1 MRVRR
6 VVVVVVIVVA
16 SFLLVV
22 VVSHVEEKV
31 CARVCSLSSLS
42 LSLSLVVVIPR
53 VVVRFF
59 SLLLLGLLGAHIFVF
74 VFRVLKFKKIPSP
87 LRLRLSARDIHHF

>member
-59 SLLLLGLLGAHIFVF
+59 SLLLLGLLGAHIFPVSLYLGF
-74 VFRVLKFKKIPSP
+74 
-87 LRLRLSARDIHHF
+87 

>member
-42 LSLSLVVVIPR
+42 LSLFL
-53 VVVRFF
+53 
-59 SLLLLGLLGAHIFVF
+59 
-74 VFRVLKFKKIPSP
+74 
-87 LRLRLSARDIHHF
+87 

>member
-31 CARVCSLSSLS
+31 CARVCSLSLS
-42 LSLSLVVVIPR
+42 LS
-53 VVVRFF
+53 FEK
-59 SLLLLGLLGAHIFVF
+59 G
-74 VFRVLKFKKIPSP
+74 KKK
-87 LRLRLSARDIHHF
+87 